1 VYAAYTF
8 LLAVGLALALPYY
21 LWRGRSDGRYRRT
34 FRERRGH
41 LPAGICSERP
51 SIWIHAV
58 SVGEVLAAAT
68 LAEPLKARY
77 PERPLFLSTT
87 TVTGHAIALE
97 RKAAFDG
104 LFFAPF
110 DFPGPVRRVVAAIRP
125 GLLVLIDTELWPN
138 TIRETRRSGARV
150 ALVNG
155 RISERSFP
163 RYRRVRSLLSRVLA
177 EVDLFLMQSDLYAR
191 RLVEMGAAAERV
203 RVSGSLKFDAAAAA
217 EPSPELS
224 ERLAIPGPL
233 FVAGST
239 VPGEERAV
247 LEAFAVVRA
256 ATPTCR
262 LLIAPRHPERA
273 PEVESL
279 VRAAGFEC
287 LRRSDMQ
294 PGDWRGPEQVALL
307 DTLGELSRVYALAS
321 VVFVGGSL
329 EPRGGHNIL
338 EVAAAG
344 KPILVGPH
352 MQNFHDIAELFR
364 AEGAMLEVRDAPE
377 LGAAVASLLADPER
391 ARGLGEQARFLVE
404 KNRGVVER
412 TVDALA
418 GLLG

>member
-8 LLAVGLALALPYY
+8 LLAAGLVLALPYY

-41 LPAGICSERP
+41 LPSGIRSERP

-87 TVTGHAIALE
+87 TVTGHAVALE
-97 RKAAFDG
+97 RSAAFDG

-110 DFPGPVRRVVAAIRP
+110 DFPGPVRRVLAAIRP
-125 GLLVLIDTELWPN
+125 ELLVLIDTELWPN
-138 TIRETRRSGARV
+138 TIRETHRSGARV

-177 EVDLFLMQSDLYAR
+177 PVDLFLMQSDLYAR

-217 EPSPELS
+217 EPGPELS
-224 ERLAIPGPL
+224 ERLATPGPL

-256 ATPTCR
+256 ARPDCR
-262 LLIAPRHPERA
+262 LLIAPRHPDRA
-273 PEVESL
+273 PEIESL
-279 VRAAGFEC
+279 VRTAGFDC
-287 LRRSDMQ
+287 LRRSTMQ
-294 PGDWRGPEQVALL
+294 AGDWQESRQVALL
-307 DTLGELSRVYALAS
+307 DTLGELSRVYALATA
-321 VVFVGGSL
+321 VFVGGSL

-338 EVAAAG
+338 EVAAVG

-364 AEGAMLEVRDAPE
+364 NEGAMLEVRGGRE
-377 LGAAVASLLADPER
+377 LGEAVAALLVDPGR
-391 ARGLGEQARFLVE
+391 ARNLGERGRLLTE
-404 KNRGVVER
+404 RNRGVVER